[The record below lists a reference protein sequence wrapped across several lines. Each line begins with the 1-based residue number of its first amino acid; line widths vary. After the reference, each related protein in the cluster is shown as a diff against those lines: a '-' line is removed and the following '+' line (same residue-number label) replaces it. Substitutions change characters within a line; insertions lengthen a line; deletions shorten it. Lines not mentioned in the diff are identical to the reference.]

1 MPDYPYVYG
10 AAGPRPVEPG
20 GTRIRVFR
28 RRPRRGEEGG
38 EQEDRGSAEDRWAAW
53 REALAVAVEELNRA
67 LEAEGLATRFRL
79 VEEEAGLGLEVTG
92 LPPGANLPPLPEAL
106 DPGDLPA
113 WFARLRTRLGLLL
126 DRRA

>member
-10 AAGPRPVEPG
+10 TAGPRPVEPG

-28 RRPRRGEEGG
+28 RRPRRGEEEGG
-38 EQEDRGSAEDRWAAW
+38 EQDRDSAEDRWAAW
-53 REALAVAVEELNRA
+53 REALADAVEELNRA
-67 LEAEGLATRFRL
+67 LEAEGVATRFLL

-106 DPGDLPA
+106 DPDDLPA